1 MKKPVSNPDKEKIIE
16 FVNCWIKRSGQNF
29 RQIAARIQAHGCEM
43 SEDALRDRLTSRG
56 ERAPDISPNL
66 TMAVIAAFTE
76 RLTDSERCRAD
87 EALEF
92 AARAR
97 LPLTMLKDLNQF
109 FPEDE
114 LVQALNNYLPVPS
127 TGRAPFSPAA
137 IIIDFKPKVEVN
149 RAGDRLLMP
158 VEFSM
163 PLYHN
168 DVIHTYEYAQAIF
181 LCETDRI
188 LFQVPEGKTQ
198 TVDCQNRPD
207 GYVIGP
213 IWALFDQ
220 NQTPAEAKSALQT
233 LALSETAEICLL
245 AQFYSGCKKW
255 DEAIDQ
261 VQQLIKAQ
269 KKVSPYL
276 LHHLGNLY
284 FEAARYAGAE
294 ENYHAA
300 LIAFDA
306 GTDKPARAAACLGL
320 ARTARAL
327 NDADQA
333 LKYLKTIMAGEYS
346 AVEKETRGEEPIKKT
361 LTYQGKINLSDYV
374 QFLVDKLVPERLA
387 GEIQNI
393 PDVFWIR
400 LNAMKGKFS
409 LKTGNLATAS
419 LGEDARF
426 EAMELLAAVYITTQS
441 LLETLSPLEIE
452 QQAKIGQLPDTLRRR
467 AEETA
472 REAVGL
478 TAQRAQTFAGHYAD
492 LVGYEPGILQSLIE
506 QRNVGEE

>member
-1 MKKPVSNPDKEKIIE
+1 MGKINHNPDKERIIE
-16 FVNCWIKRSGQNF
+16 LVTNWRERSRLNFGQMV
-29 RQIAARIQAHGCEM
+29 RKIQIYGCDM
-43 SEDALRDRLTSRG
+43 SENALRDQLTGRA
-56 ERAPDISPNL
+56 ERTPNIPPEL
-66 TMAVIAAFTE
+66 ILAVIAAFTE

-92 AARAR
+92 VDIAR
-97 LPLTMLKDLNQF
+97 LPLTRLKDLNQF

-114 LVQALNNYLPVPS
+114 LVQALNNYLPVPL

-137 IIIDFKPKVEVN
+137 IIIDFEPKVEVN

-168 DVIHTYEYAQAIF
+168 DIIHTYEHAQAIF

-207 GYVIGP
+207 GYVIGS
-213 IWALFDQ
+213 IRALFDQ
-220 NQTPAEAKSALQT
+220 RQTPAEAKSALQT

-245 AQFYSGCKKW
+245 AQFYSGRKQW
-255 DEAIDQ
+255 DQAIDR
-261 VQQLIKAQ
+261 VQQLIKVQ

-284 FEAARYAGAE
+284 FEAARYAKAE
-294 ENYHAA
+294 ENYYAA

-306 GTDKPARAAACLGL
+306 GTDKLARAAACLGL
-320 ARTARAL
+320 ALTARAL

-346 AVEKETRGEEPIKKT
+346 AVEKKTRGEEPIRKT
-361 LTYQGKINLSDYV
+361 PTYQGKINLSGYV
-374 QFLVDKLVPERLA
+374 QFLVARLAPERLA
-387 GEIQNI
+387 KEIQNI
-393 PDVFWIR
+393 PDGFLVR
-400 LNAMKGKFS
+400 LDAMKGNFF
-409 LKTGNLATAS
+409 LKTDASATAN
-419 LGEDARF
+419 LGENTGF
-426 EAMELLAAVYITTQS
+426 EAMELLAAVYITTQN

-452 QQAKIGQLPDTLRRR
+452 HQAKTGHLPDTLRRQ

-472 REAVGL
+472 RDAVGL

-492 LVGYEPGILQSLIE
+492 LVGSEPGILQLLIE
-506 QRNVGEE
+506 QRSVGEE